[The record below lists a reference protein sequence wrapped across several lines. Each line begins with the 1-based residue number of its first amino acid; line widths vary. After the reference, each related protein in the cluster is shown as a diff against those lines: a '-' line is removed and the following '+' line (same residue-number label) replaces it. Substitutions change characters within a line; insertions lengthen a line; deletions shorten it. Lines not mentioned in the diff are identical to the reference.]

1 VIVLASFIF
10 SILFSG
16 DVIHNGM
23 DSDEDNYRLFFYCP
37 TRDNQVSWSLK
48 QAQMK
53 KSMRSQILP
62 PLRDYMVRAADFTT
76 KHTKN

>member
-53 KSMRSQILP
+53 K
-62 PLRDYMVRAADFTT
+62 
-76 KHTKN
+76 KHEITDTATIKRLHGSCS